1 MTLRTPFTEA
11 FSLRHPIAL
20 APMGGS
26 AGGALAAAV
35 SNGGGLGLVG
45 GGRGDPVWL
54 DRELPVAAAGTG
66 QPWGVGFL
74 SWAVDAGTVERA
86 LAYQPRAVML
96 SFGDPRP
103 FVEPIRRAG
112 AALIIQVT
120 DLDEARQAVDAGADV
135 IVAQGTEAGGHGARW
150 GRSTLPFVPVVADLA
165 APTPV
170 LAAGGIADGR
180 GVAAALV
187 LGAAGA
193 LIGTRFQVTP
203 EALADPAATKAIIE
217 GCGEDTERSTV
228 LDIARGAPW
237 PPKYPARTLRHPFLE
252 QWRGREDEL
261 AADAAAQRAYHEA
274 VARGDLPSVPVWAS
288 EAIDL
293 ITDLRPAADL
303 VGELAS
309 QAEEALVRVGVR

>member
-1 MTLRTPFTEA
+1 MTLRTPFTET

-135 IVAQGTEAGGHGARW
+135 IVAQGT
-150 GRSTLPFVPVVADLA
+150 
-165 APTPV
+165 
-170 LAAGGIADGR
+170 
-180 GVAAALV
+180 
-187 LGAAGA
+187 
-193 LIGTRFQVTP
+193 
-203 EALADPAATKAIIE
+203 
-217 GCGEDTERSTV
+217 
-228 LDIARGAPW
+228 
-237 PPKYPARTLRHPFLE
+237 
-252 QWRGREDEL
+252 
-261 AADAAAQRAYHEA
+261 DAAAQRAYHEA
-274 VARGDLPSVPVWAS
+274 VARGDLPPVPVWAS